1 MLKSMATGKLLDWKP
16 DVGNP
21 HIRLNVRNATL
32 DNTRQ
37 GSVLCKRNVLLWSR
51 VFAFLVVTVCMASFG
66 SDGYIVGDPGGRIVT
81 GDGPI
86 PAKSGSGTSAQAS
99 LEMSSRDKGASPV
112 RAAWM
117 RACTTALS
125 DVARCQCI
133 PPAFSIILR

>member
-1 MLKSMATGKLLDWKP
+1 MTGFP
-16 DVGNP
+16 F
-21 HIRLNVRNATL
+21 RR
-32 DNTRQ
+32 
-37 GSVLCKRNVLLWSR
+37 R
-51 VFAFLVVTVCMASFG
+51 VAGAALAALAAAGAYAASC
-66 SDGYIVGDPGGRIVT
+66 IVGDPGGRIVT

-117 RACTTALS
+117 RACSTALS
-125 DVARCQCI
+125 DVARCRCI